1 MNAIDVENVNVV
13 LEGKNVLEDVSF
25 KLEEAAFLSI
35 MGPNGS
41 GKTTLIRTLLG
52 MIKPSSG
59 NVKVFGIDPSKRP
72 FDVRKMVGYVPQKER
87 INFEVPL
94 TVYDV
99 VGMGLVPRKQAP
111 RFFTEHDREQVEEA
125 LKLVDMWSMKG
136 EKFSNLSGGQQQR
149 VLIARAIVHEP
160 KLLLLDEPF
169 NGVDANNQRKILEF
183 LKNIKSKKVTVVIV
197 THDINPLSELTD
209 YVMLLN
215 KRVISFGKPD
225 EALNYARLCQIYG
238 PSVQVF
244 TGKPCPIVIT
254 GDTHA

>member
-1 MNAIDVENVNVV
+1 
-13 LEGKNVLEDVSF
+13 
-25 KLEEAAFLSI
+25 
-35 MGPNGS
+35 
-41 GKTTLIRTLLG
+41 
-52 MIKPSSG
+52 
-59 NVKVFGIDPSKRP
+59 
-72 FDVRKMVGYVPQKER
+72 
-87 INFEVPL
+87 
-94 TVYDV
+94 
-99 VGMGLVPRKQAP
+99 
-111 RFFTEHDREQVEEA
+111 
-125 LKLVDMWSMKG
+125 MKD

-215 KRVISFGKPD
+215 RRIISFGKPD
-225 EALNYARLCQIYG
+225 EALNYPRLCQIYG
-238 PSVQVF
+238 PSVQVI
-244 TGKPCPIVIT
+244 TGKPCPTVIT